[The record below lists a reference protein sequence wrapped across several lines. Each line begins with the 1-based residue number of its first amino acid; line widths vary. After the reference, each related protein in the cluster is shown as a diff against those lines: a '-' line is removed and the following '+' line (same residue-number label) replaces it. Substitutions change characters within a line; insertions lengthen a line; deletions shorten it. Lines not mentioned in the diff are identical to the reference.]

1 MRITRQALAAFKQ
14 FKAFKTSEELGRL
27 CVIGNRARYLNDLNF
42 LNGWNVLN
50 LGGRGGKVR

>member
-42 LNGWNVLN
+42 LNDWNVLN
-50 LGGRGGKVR
+50 PMWLGR